1 MGRICPLSRLRQN
14 GYSRDMELSL
24 TITGAAG
31 PLPPVLLAH
40 GLFGQARNLGV
51 IARALAETRQVIAV
65 DLRNHGDSPWDD
77 RHDYEAMAGDLAGV
91 IAAHGG
97 RADVVGH
104 SMGGKAAM
112 WLALTRPARVRR
124 LVALDIAP
132 VAYAHTQTGI
142 IDAMEATDLT
152 GITSRSAADR
162 ALAAHLDDAGVRA
175 FLLQSLDLK
184 ARPPQW
190 KMNLAALRARMPQLT
205 GWPEGGTPFTGPALF
220 LHGGDS
226 PYVTP
231 KGEAAIRALFLQ
243 AEIACIPGTGHWLHA
258 EKPAEVAGRAAAF
271 LNG

>member
-1 MGRICPLSRLRQN
+1 
-14 GYSRDMELSL
+14 MELSL
-24 TITGAAG
+24 TITGTAG
-31 PLPPVLLAH
+31 PLPPVILAH

-51 IARALAETRQVIAV
+51 ISRALAGTRQVIAV
-65 DLRNHGDSPWDD
+65 DLRNHGDSPWDA
-77 RHDYEAMAGDLAGV
+77 RHDYDAMAGDLAEV

-104 SMGGKAAM
+104 SMGGKTAM
-112 WLALTRPARVRR
+112 WLALTRPALVRR

-142 IDAMEATDLT
+142 IDALEATDLT

-184 ARPPQW
+184 TSPPRW
-190 KMNLAALRARMPQLT
+190 KMNLAVLRAQMQQLT
-205 GWPEGGTPFTGPALF
+205 GWPGGGTPFAGPALF

-226 PYVTP
+226 PYVGP
-231 KGEAAIRALFLQ
+231 EGKAAIRALFPQ

-258 EKPAEVAGRAAAF
+258 EKPAEVAGRVAEF
-271 LNG
+271 LNA

>member
-1 MGRICPLSRLRQN
+1 
-14 GYSRDMELSL
+14 MELSL
-24 TITGAAG
+24 TITGTAG
-31 PLPPVLLAH
+31 PLPPVILAH

-51 IARALAETRQVIAV
+51 ISRALAGTRQVIAV
-65 DLRNHGDSPWDD
+65 DLRNHGDSPWDA
-77 RHDYEAMAGDLAGV
+77 RHDYDAMAGDLAEV
-91 IAAHGG
+91 IAAHDG

-104 SMGGKAAM
+104 SMGGKTAM
-112 WLALTRPARVRR
+112 WLALTRPALVRR

-142 IDAMEATDLT
+142 IDALEATDLT

-184 ARPPQW
+184 TSPPRW
-190 KMNLAALRARMPQLT
+190 KMNLAVLRAQMQQLT
-205 GWPEGGTPFTGPALF
+205 GWPGGGTPFAGPALF

-226 PYVTP
+226 PYVGP
-231 KGEAAIRALFLQ
+231 EGKAAIRALFPQ

-258 EKPAEVAGRAAAF
+258 EKPAEVAGRVAEF
-271 LNG
+271 LNA